1 MSNKPISIYLLGDG
15 GVGKSAITI
24 RFINNLFIEEYDPT
38 IEDTYLKNV
47 TVDGIKKLI
56 EVVDTAGQEEYT
68 SMRDMWINNGDAFLL
83 VYSIDSKSSFVHIQY
98 IMDQITRF
106 KGDDV
111 PIILVGNKCDLNY
124 RQVSTE
130 DGSKLSNEWDV
141 PFFETSAKE
150 NINTYNIFYEVIRN
164 YDKKNISNKD
174 NKRNIMGHRCSI
186 Q

>member
-15 GVGKSAITI
+15 GVGKSALTI
-24 RFINNLFIEEYDPT
+24 RFVNNIFIQEYDPT

-56 EVVDTAGQEEYT
+56 EVVDTAGQEEYA

-106 KGDDV
+106 KGDNV
-111 PIILVGNKCDLNY
+111 PIILVGNKCDIDC
-124 RQVSTE
+124 RQVSKN
-130 DGSKLSNEWDV
+130 DGLKISKEWNI
-141 PFFETSAKE
+141 PFFETSAKD
-150 NINTYNIFYEVIRN
+150 NINTKEIFYQLIRN
-164 YDKKNISNKD
+164 YDKKNISNNYIK
-174 NKRNIMGHRCSI
+174 NINRRRCNI